1 MFPLVPTVTVPL
13 VGCVEITI
21 ELGLNAAVP
30 AISFVDR
37 LNVVEPLLG
46 TEKLSAVAVGAFG
59 VEVTVRLTVASF
71 ENAPRLSLTL

>member
-1 MFPLVPTVTVPL
+1 
-13 VGCVEITI
+13 
-21 ELGLNAAVP
+21 
-30 AISFVDR
+30 